1 MLVNAA
7 RASAKNMVPNRL
19 MATSKRPG
27 GKRWTWASPC
37 TNVTL
42 GSPSASVSSLARW
55 IIGAEGSIPSSG
67 PFGGDSGCV
76 ASGLSRAAAD
86 VEHVIVRVESEG
98 PAQRRV
104 VQPQLGVVVDRGS
117 TVGRL
122 PGVVTL
128 RVVAVPLART
138 DLTSRRK
145 RVAAKA
151 IFRGMDLYE
160 RLTSRLLVS
169 VTGPADDPFYR
180 QPEDLDALRPG
191 EVLDA
196 RPVEVRG
203 FRRRIEADAWQVKF
217 RSTDSSGAAASGV
230 TTVMIPRRPFKGSV
244 RPLLSYQCAIDSLG
258 ATADP
263 SYTLRHG
270 NLWELPLMVLALR
283 RGWAVVTTDHNGPQH
298 AFGALPLV
306 ARFVLDGIRAAIA
319 FEPAGFD
326 AATPIGLWGYSG
338 GAQATLFAAEQQPAY
353 APELNLVG
361 AAAGGAGVDAISS
374 PQMFEDGNLLS
385 GIPFGAVIGISR
397 GFPDIDLL
405 GVLTPEG
412 QAMVAAAADM
422 TVEQLIMNFPFI
434 RCSDY
439 LTVPSVLEIPGM
451 RAAMEAI
458 PARSGHAPDRHAPV
472 PRRARQVPAHRRRR
486 HARREVPP

>member
-1 MLVNAA
+1 MRYQRPV
-7 RASAKNMVPNRL
+7 VP
-19 MATSKRPG
+19 P
-27 GKRWTWASPC
+27 
-37 TNVTL
+37 
-42 GSPSASVSSLARW
+42 
-55 IIGAEGSIPSSG
+55 
-67 PFGGDSGCV
+67 
-76 ASGLSRAAAD
+76 
-86 VEHVIVRVESEG
+86 
-98 PAQRRV
+98 
-104 VQPQLGVVVDRGS
+104 
-117 TVGRL
+117 
-122 PGVVTL
+122 
-128 RVVAVPLART
+128 RT
-138 DLTSRRK
+138 DLRSRRE

-151 IFRGMDLYE
+151 IFRGMDLYL
-160 RLTSRLLVS
+160 RLTARLCMS
-169 VTGPADDPFYR
+169 VTGPADDLFYR
-180 QPEDLDALRPG
+180 RPEGLDALHPG

-196 RPVEVRG
+196 RPVEVRS
-203 FRRRIEADAWQVKF
+203 FRRLVDADAWQVKF
-217 RSTDSSGAAASGV
+217 RSTDPRGAAASGV
-230 TTVMIPRRPFKGSV
+230 TTVMIPRRPFEGSV

-270 NLWELPLMVLALR
+270 NLWELPLMVRALR
-283 RGWAVVTTDHNGPQH
+283 RGWAVVTTDHNGPRH

-338 GAQATLFAAEQQPAY
+338 GAQATLFAAEQQPVY

-361 AAAGGAGVDAISS
+361 AAAGAAGVDVISS

-385 GIPFGAVIGISR
+385 GIPFGAVIGVSR

-405 GVLTPEG
+405 GALTPQG

-422 TVEQLIMNFPFI
+422 TVEQLVMSFPFV

-451 RAAMEAI
+451 RAAMQASRLGQAT
-458 PARSGHAPDRHAPV
+458 PQTAMHLYHAVHDKYPPIADV
-472 PRRARQVPAHRRRR
+472 DKLVEKY
-486 HARREVPP
+486 RREGVDVTYRRFRFGGHVTVASTGMPGALRFLSERFGSRS